1 MSRIPVLT
9 ENEMTEPQKRLADKL
24 AASRGG
30 TLRGPGSFWLRNP
43 DLAAAADE
51 FRLHMEKATSLPLI
65 VSELVISVVTRH
77 RSARYAWCRHSA
89 AAVKAGLDPAAI
101 DAIREFREPVLSDP
115 QLPCAYNVT
124 TEIIATTGLS
134 DETYQAAIDEF
145 GLTAFIELVTMVGY
159 GTQLSMAISTFEP
172 DEPEGSDC
180 TLEWEGAPVTRF
192 RRQPRAPRLPPLSTD
207 EMDDAQK
214 TLAET
219 IAATRHGNVSGPF
232 AIWLRTPEIAARAD
246 AYGNVL
252 RFQTDLPD
260 HLVEL
265 AILLA
270 ARYWMAHYAFAT
282 HRPLAIK
289 AGIDDAIIEAIE
301 TGEMP
306 NIQDPVTKAVY
317 RFVIEVLY
325 EGRASD
331 EVLDDVAEKLGLRCL
346 TELTAVTGFYSMIAV
361 TINAFEA
368 PAPNRIGE
376 GPTG

>member
-1 MSRIPVLT
+1 MSRIPVIT
-9 ENEMTEPQKRLADKL
+9 KDEMSDAQKRIGDKL

-30 TLRGPGSFWLRNP
+30 KLRGPGSFWLRNP

-51 FRLHMEKATSLPLI
+51 LRLHMERATSLPLI
-65 VSELVISVVTRH
+65 VSELVITLVTRH

-89 AAVKAGLDPAAI
+89 AALAAGLDTAAI
-101 DAIREFREPVLSDP
+101 DAIREFREPEFNDP
-115 QLPCAYNVT
+115 HLTGAYNVT
-124 TEIIATTGLS
+124 TEIISTTGLS
-134 DETYQAAIDEF
+134 DETYRAAIDEF

-159 GTQLSMAISTFEP
+159 GTQLSMAIATFEP

-180 TLEWEGAPVTRF
+180 TLEWEGAPATRF
-192 RRQPRAPRLPPLSTD
+192 RRRPREPRLPTLSADQLDD
-207 EMDDAQK
+207 EQR
-214 TLAET
+214 TLFET

-252 RFQTDLPD
+252 RFQTELPD

-289 AGIDDAIIEAIE
+289 AGIDEAMINAIE

-306 NIQDPVTKAVY
+306 NIQDPVAKAAY

-331 EVLDDVAEKLGLRCL
+331 QALGDVIDKLGLRCL

-376 GPTG
+376 GSTE